1 MNRAS
6 VWFLVRFFAIVVV
19 LYLIIAANPVNDHAI
34 VPFTAGIAKVS
45 TAVLRIAGM
54 DTVVADT
61 VIRSPRFAVNVENG
75 CNGVEAMILLIAAMA
90 AFPASWKA
98 KVFGIVTGIIAIQ
111 LLNLVR
117 VTSLFWLGET
127 YPKVFDMVH
136 TAVWQSAIILVSLAF
151 FVVWSV
157 RVGPSRADN
166 AG

>member
-6 VWFLVRFFAIVVV
+6 GWFLVRFFAIVVV

-45 TAVLRIAGM
+45 TEVLRFAGM
-54 DTVVADT
+54 NTIVVDT
-61 VIRSPRFAVNVENG
+61 VISSPRFAVNVENG

-98 KVFGIVTGIIAIQ
+98 KVVGIVTGIIAIQ

-117 VTSLFWLGET
+117 VTSLFWLGAN
-127 YPKVFDMVH
+127 YPKIFDMVH

-151 FVVWSV
+151 FVFWSV
-157 RVGPSRADN
+157 RVGPSRTEN